1 MMVSAASLERERV
14 ERAVSGRD
22 AELVAKMRDAVDMR
36 KAASD
41 DRGNREACG
50 FTIAGAMKRLEDAIA
65 QLQDEAHELSKSLEP
80 VSVKA
85 LDVAKNDV
93 CDTVKA
99 PNPHEVADIPH
110 DIVANANWVYQLRAM
125 LNDMNNRLRIQ

>member
-1 MMVSAASLERERV
+1 MMVSAASLERERM
-14 ERAVSGRD
+14 ERAVGGRD

-36 KAASD
+36 KMASEGGSD
-41 DRGNREACG
+41 GEVRDE
-50 FTIAGAMKRLEDAIA
+50 TIASAMKRLEDAIA

-80 VSVKA
+80 VSVKS

-110 DIVANANWVYQLRAM
+110 DIAAKANWIHGLRAF